1 MLCVGPTG
9 CSDVYPIGGARTDAG
24 SDGPGVCCEGRFE
37 LPLDTAGTAAFGDRA
52 LGATPPLLLLHGE
65 DARADGWSARVGGRF
80 VSAGPSELAR
90 RGPFVDATRG
100 VRGSYLGSL
109 TTPESVVIELVL
121 AAPLA
126 SSPASSELLSA
137 PVSITID
144 GGALVVGD
152 TTIETL
158 APGAW
163 YHLVITRSFAGTE
176 VFVNG
181 RSTATLPGASAAFE
195 GSLEVGGEATI
206 AWLALSSTTPSSTT
220 PTPTPL
226 DVSTRFA
233 ALTGTLAGTAGGL
246 ATPLE
251 LTRESDAYVDL
262 VQDGARRLHR
272 VGPRWPRIACRPDA
286 PADRSDAL
294 TADVVCGYLAEN
306 ESSVETLALAARA
319 PVGLSVVA
327 VEESGPGE
335 AIAVERLDAEGD
347 GERHVTL
354 PLAGDDDQV
363 LSLFVRRAA
372 VDVGLELDLGT
383 RGRAV
388 FSLDATPTVEGTLRA
403 HDEPWGDDWHRVW
416 VVTEAV
422 GEAGATLW
430 VLREGARSFA
440 ASGPLLFVAGTRAEG
455 NRRDPSSLGPRARDG
470 LAYATE
476 GNVPVGRGTISAQ
489 VLVDPWTRLHDGTNV
504 HFASAPQVVNLY
516 YSLDTRVTFAATG
529 GPFFWN
535 LHGDSIRDGR
545 VIEVEASWSAGGVA
559 LRTRETTDEDALAA
573 GLDAATTFERFV
585 VGAGGP
591 SGELHGLVSNLRI
604 E

>member
-1 MLCVGPTG
+1 MLCIGATG
-9 CSDVYPIGGARTDAG
+9 CADVYPIGGARPDAEP
-24 SDGPGVCCEGRFE
+24 DGPDACCEGRFE
-37 LPLDTAGTAAFGDRA
+37 LPLDTAGAATFDDRA
-52 LGATPPLLLLHGE
+52 LGDPTPLLLLRGE
-65 DARADGWSARVGGRF
+65 DARADGWTARFGGRF
-80 VSAGPSELAR
+80 VSIGTPELAR
-90 RGPFVDATRG
+90 WGPFVDATRG

-126 SSPASSELLSA
+126 STLASSEVLSA
-137 PVSITID
+137 PVRITID
-144 GGALVVGD
+144 GGMLRVGD
-152 TTIETL
+152 TTLEAL

-163 YHLVITRSFAGTE
+163 YHLVITRSLAVTE

-195 GSLEVGGEATI
+195 GPLEVGGEATI
-206 AWLALSSTTPSSTT
+206 AWLAVSSTTPSR
-220 PTPTPL
+220 L

-233 ALTGTLAGTAGGL
+233 ALTGTLARGAGGL

-251 LTRESDAYVDL
+251 LTRESDAYADL
-262 VQDGARRLHR
+262 LQDGARRLHR
-272 VGPRWPRIACRPDA
+272 VGPRWPRVACRPDA
-286 PADRSDAL
+286 PADRSDTL

-306 ESSVETLALAARA
+306 ESSVETLALAER
-319 PVGLSVVA
+319 PRVGLSVVA
-327 VEESGPGE
+327 AEESGPGE
-335 AIAVERLDAEGD
+335 AVAVERLDAEGD
-347 GERHVTL
+347 GEHHVTL
-354 PLAGDDDQV
+354 PFGGDDDQV

-372 VDVGLELDLGT
+372 ADVGLELDLGA

-388 FSLDATPTVEGTLRA
+388 FTLDATPAVEGTLRA

-416 VVTEAV
+416 VVTEAA
-422 GEAGATLW
+422 GDPGATLR

-440 ASGPLLFVAGTRAEG
+440 ASGPLLFIAGTRAEG

-476 GNVPVGRGTISAQ
+476 GNVPIGRGTISAR
-489 VLVDPWTRLHDGTNV
+489 VLVDPWTRLHDGTIV
-504 HFASAPQVVNLY
+504 HFASDPQVVNLY

-545 VIEVEASWSAGGVA
+545 VIEVEASWSASGVA
-559 LRTRETTDEDALAA
+559 LRTRETTDEETLPAD
-573 GLDAATTFERFV
+573 LDAATTFERFV
-585 VGAGGP
+585 IGAGGP
-591 SGELHGLVSNLRI
+591 SGELHGLVSDLRI